1 MSEGIGKGAL
11 AHPLYCAPTHFRMTP
26 SQDSVSMPRFRSLL
40 RWTLLASAGAILLG
54 LFAAGTLYYAI
65 SAKLPDVQSLR
76 NVELQE
82 PLYVYARDGRLMAL
96 FGETRRYPVAIAKVP
111 ERIKQAFIAIEDNR
125 FYQHHGVDY
134 KGVARAIWLLATTDD
149 KRVPGGST
157 ITQQVARQFFLSSEY
172 SYTRKLAEML
182 LAMKMERE
190 LTKDEIF
197 ELYLNKSFFGNR
209 AYGIA
214 AAAEF
219 YYGKPLDALTLD
231 EIATLASIPKFPSS
245 GNPITNPERARL
257 RRDYVLQR
265 MRELGFI
272 GAAEETAAQAVA
284 MHATPHERPVE
295 VYAPYVA
302 EMVRQEMIARF
313 GGDVLTKG
321 YHVTTTIDPTMQAA
335 ADLAVRNGLALYDH
349 RHGWRKV
356 EETFELAPGED
367 AATASARLRG
377 IPAQSGL
384 LPAIVLRSGEGTADV
399 VLADG
404 RTVTLDAASSRWTG
418 RAPSALLK
426 RGDLTR
432 VKRIDPV
439 VKESETPNSVGKE
452 QDTKPGW
459 QLEQLPLA
467 QSTLVSLEYEN
478 GALRALIGGFSF
490 AGQKFNRAT
499 QARRQPGSSFKPFIY
514 AAAFE
519 RGFNPASIVLDA
531 PVVFR
536 MRRGQDWRPQNDD
549 GRFAGPMRLRE
560 ALVRSRNL
568 VSVRLLDAIGVDY
581 ARRYISHLGFD
592 EAQLPPNL
600 SISLGTPSLTPLN
613 IARGYAVF
621 ANGGFRITPWFID
634 EVKDRGGKVI
644 FKENPP
650 LACRGCQQRAGQEH
664 AASNIVDGFD
674 LGPAR
679 AADLTGPA
687 GNDRDEAPDTTIA
700 PVEPPKDAVLA
711 PRAIDERVA
720 YQLVSM
726 MRDVVQRGTG
736 TAAKVLEREDVGGKT
751 GSTNDHRDA
760 WFSGFGGNLVTTV
773 WVGRDDNRSLG
784 YREYGGKAAL
794 PIWIDFMRV
803 GLKGVPI
810 ARNDPPDGMIKVA
823 VTASGRLLPT
833 MSEGGIVEYVK
844 VEDLERMENTVD
856 YTDEEIPSEEA
867 FDIF

>member
-1 MSEGIGKGAL
+1 MS
-11 AHPLYCAPTHFRMTP
+11 
-26 SQDSVSMPRFRSLL
+26 RFRRLL
-40 RWTLLASAGAILLG
+40 RWTLLAFVSLALLG
-54 LFAAGTLYYAI
+54 ALAVGTIYMVA
-65 SAKLPDVQSLR
+65 SSRLPDVQSLR

-96 FGETRRYPVAIAKVP
+96 FGETRRYPVDIAQVP
-111 ERIKQAFIAIEDNR
+111 ERVKQAFIAIEDNR
-125 FYQHHGVDY
+125 FYEHHGVDY
-134 KGVARAIWLLATTDD
+134 KGVARAVWLLATTDD

-157 ITQQVARQFFLSSEY
+157 ITQQVARQFYLSSEY
-172 SYTRKLAEML
+172 SYSRKLAEML

-219 YYGKPLDALTLD
+219 YYGKPLDQLALD

-245 GNPITNPERARL
+245 GNPITNPERARI

-272 GAAEETAAQAVA
+272 GAAEERAAQAVP
-284 MHATPHERPVE
+284 MHAEPHERPVE

-321 YHVTTTIDPTMQAA
+321 YHVTTTIDPTLQAA
-335 ADLAVRNGLALYDH
+335 ADLAVRDGLATYDH
-349 RHGWRKV
+349 RHGWNKV
-356 EETFELAPGED
+356 EQTFELAEDED
-367 AATASARLRG
+367 AATAGARLRG
-377 IPAQSGL
+377 IPAQAGL
-384 LPAIVLRSGEGTADV
+384 LPAIVLRTGNGTADV
-399 VLADG
+399 ALADG
-404 RTVTLDAASSRWTG
+404 TTVTLDAASSRWTG
-418 RAPSALLK
+418 KNPAALLK

-432 VKRIDPV
+432 VRRIDPPA
-439 VKESETPNSVGKE
+439 KEGETPDPEAGPTWRL
-452 QDTKPGW
+452 D
-459 QLEQLPLA
+459 QLPRA
-467 QSTLVSLEYEN
+467 QSALVSLEYDT
-478 GALRALIGGFSF
+478 GALRALVGGSSF

-549 GRFAGPMRLRE
+549 GRFLGPMRLRE

-568 VSVRLLDAIGVDY
+568 VSVRMLDAIGVDY
-581 ARRYISHLGFD
+581 ARRYISNFGFD
-592 EAQLPPNL
+592 EAELPPNL
-600 SISLGTPSLTPLN
+600 SIALGTPSLRPLDV
-613 IARGYAVF
+613 ARGYAVF
-621 ANGGFRITPWFID
+621 ANGGFRVTPWFID
-634 EVKDRGGKVI
+634 EVKDRDGRVV

-650 LACRGCQQRAGQEH
+650 IACRGCGQRGNAERANSQV
-664 AASNIVDGFD
+664 VDGFN
-674 LGPAR
+674 LGPA
-679 AADLTGPA
+679 APAPTAVA
-687 GNDRDEAPDTTIA
+687 GNPDDGASGAETPA
-700 PVEPPKDAVLA
+700 MPAEDAVLA
-711 PRAIDERVA
+711 PRAIDERIA

-760 WFSGFGGNLVTTV
+760 WFSGFGGNLATTV

-794 PIWIDFMRV
+794 PIWIDYMRV
-803 GLKGVPI
+803 ALEDVPV
-810 ARNDPPDGMIKVA
+810 AGNEPPPGMVKVA
-823 VTASGRLLPT
+823 VSASGQLLPT
-833 MSEGGIVEYVK
+833 ESSGGLTEYVK
-844 VEDLERMENTVD
+844 VEDLDRMESYVD
-856 YTDEEIPSEEA
+856 YGDEDATAEETY
-867 FDIF
+867 DIF